1 MLWYKA
7 WLETRWRFLIGLLLL
22 VASAIGAVMMYP
34 KVLEL
39 MPLATSVDVGSE
51 IGRKLHEAV
60 ELSRDYRGYLWSQWF
75 RQNLAEMATLFAV
88 LLGIGG
94 LIAQRGDAVLFT
106 LSMPVSRHRLVAVR
120 VAVGLAELLVLCV
133 VPQLVIPI
141 VSPAVGQAYAV
152 GDALV
157 HAVCAF
163 VAAGVF
169 FSLAFLLSTVFSD
182 VWRPLLIA
190 LGLALALACLEQFV
204 EGASRYGVF
213 EVMSAESYFRTG
225 SLPWVGLLL
234 SAAASATLLY
244 AAASNIASRDF

>member
-39 MPLATSVDVGSE
+39 MPLATSVDVGGE
-51 IGRKLHEAV
+51 MGRGSTRRWSCRATIAATCGRSGFV
-60 ELSRDYRGYLWSQWF
+60 RTSCSWGRSSPCCSASAAWSR
-75 RQNLAEMATLFAV
+75 NAATRSCSRSRCRFPGIASSLFA
-88 LLGIGG
+88 
-94 LIAQRGDAVLFT
+94 
-106 LSMPVSRHRLVAVR
+106 SRSAWPSCFI
-120 VAVGLAELLVLCV
+120 LCV
-133 VPQLVIPI
+133 VPQLVIPM

-152 GDALV
+152 GDGLV
-157 HAVCAF
+157 HALCAF

-190 LGLALALACLEQFV
+190 LGIALALACLELFV
-204 EGASRYGVF
+204 DGASRYGVF

-225 SLPWVGLLL
+225 SLPWIGLLL
-234 SAAASATLLY
+234 SAAASAALLY
-244 AAASNIASRDF
+244 AAASNIARRDF

>member
-39 MPLATSVDVGSE
+39 MPLATSVDVGGE
-51 IGRKLHEAV
+51 MGRRIHEAV

-75 RQNLAEMATLFAV
+75 RQNLVQLGTLFAV

-94 LIAQRGDAVLFT
+94 LVSQRGDAVLFT

-120 VAVGLAELLVLCV
+120 VAVGLAELFILCV
-133 VPQLVIPI
+133 VPQLVIPM

-152 GDALV
+152 GDGLV
-157 HAVCAF
+157 HALCAF

-190 LGLALALACLEQFV
+190 LGIALALACLEL
-204 EGASRYGVF
+204 SR
-213 EVMSAESYFRTG
+213 
-225 SLPWVGLLL
+225 
-234 SAAASATLLY
+234 
-244 AAASNIASRDF
+244 